1 MKIACYERR
10 LLDIDPGCHVKVLP
24 HGTWYRVTSI
34 IGNVIT
40 AERWLKSKNKWNR
53 DHAVVIPRR
62 KIFYVVNPINWEE
75 KGR

>member
-40 AERWLKSKNKWNR
+40 ADGTGIMPW
-53 DHAVVIPRR
+53 
-62 KIFYVVNPINWEE
+62 
-75 KGR
+75 